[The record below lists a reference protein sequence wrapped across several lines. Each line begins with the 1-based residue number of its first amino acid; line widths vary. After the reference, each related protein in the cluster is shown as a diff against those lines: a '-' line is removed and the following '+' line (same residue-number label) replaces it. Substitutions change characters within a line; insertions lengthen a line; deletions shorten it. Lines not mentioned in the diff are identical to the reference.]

1 MRFLPSC
8 IKKERCKED
17 EEKEDEEVM
26 ITGVTEK
33 PKRYIPKVV
42 EGVPNVV
49 LMEVPKTQRS
59 AKRQRGPPVPE
70 GRRYRT

>member
-1 MRFLPSC
+1 MKFLSC
-8 IKKERCKED
+8 VKKERREKD
-17 EEKEDEEVM
+17 EEGEEEEEEVM

-33 PKRYIPKVV
+33 PKRYIPKVI

-59 AKRQRGPPVPE
+59 SKRQ
-70 GRRYRT
+70 